1 MFAHLRNTLI
11 GEADMTTWSG
21 YVTRTTIEKV
31 FVEVEAQ
38 DWEEAEAL
46 AQKAADSLNDWQEI
60 DCAYGVDV
68 EEE

>member
-1 MFAHLRNTLI
+1 
-11 GEADMTTWSG
+11 MTTWSG

-46 AQKAADSLNDWQEI
+46 AQEAADSLNDWQEI
-60 DCAYGVDV
+60 NCTYGVDV